1 MTTAASLFELAMELD
16 DDEREELADR
26 LYDSVACETPEWEAA
41 WLAEAKRR
49 MVEID
54 TGDVE
59 AVPWSEARQVLFAP
73 IDGE

>member
-26 LYDSVACETPEWEAA
+26 LYDSVARETPEWEAA